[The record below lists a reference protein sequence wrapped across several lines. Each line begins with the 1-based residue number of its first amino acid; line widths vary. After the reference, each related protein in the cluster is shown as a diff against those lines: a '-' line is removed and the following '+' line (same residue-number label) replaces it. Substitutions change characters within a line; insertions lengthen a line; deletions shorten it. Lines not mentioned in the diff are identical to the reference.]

1 MYKLTLEFKTV
12 SELSEVVAKLGGSVE
27 ASLTSEHTTSTVK
40 KDKKSLIAE
49 AESLGVKVSSRDTAS
64 DIEEKIKAHQGN
76 PVSKEPVVPAEA
88 VPSFESNTQVI
99 PSVIPAVPVQE
110 PAAVAQP
117 VALGAPVETVI
128 DRNAILTDITK
139 SLGLASSRGV
149 TESQVLPLV
158 QQACAQVGAPTNVRL
173 SMLDDSHLQA
183 VHPLIIKSI
192 DTLLHGGQ
200 PSSFM

>member
-27 ASLTSEHTTSTVK
+27 ATLSSEQVTSTVK

-49 AESLGVKVSSRDTAS
+49 AESLGIKVSTRDTAS

-76 PVSKEPVVPAEA
+76 PVSKDPVLPAEA
-88 VPSFESNTQVI
+88 VPSFETNNEVIPQVI
-99 PSVIPAVPVQE
+99 PTMPVQE
-110 PAAVAQP
+110 
-117 VALGAPVETVI
+117 APVVQQAPVQTVI
-128 DRNAILTDITK
+128 DRSAILTDITK
-139 SLGLASSRGV
+139 SLGLASARGV

-173 SMLDDSHLQA
+173 SMLEDSHLQA

>member
-27 ASLTSEHTTSTVK
+27 ATLSSEQITSTVK

-49 AESLGVKVSSRDTAS
+49 AESLGIKVSTRDTAS

-76 PVSKEPVVPAEA
+76 PVSKDPVLPAEA
-88 VPSFESNTQVI
+88 VPSFETNNEVIPQVI
-99 PSVIPAVPVQE
+99 PTMPVQE
-110 PAAVAQP
+110 
-117 VALGAPVETVI
+117 APVVQQAPVQTVI
-128 DRNAILTDITK
+128 DRSAILTDITK

-149 TESQVLPLV
+149 TESQFLPLV

-173 SMLDDSHLQA
+173 SMLEDSHLQA